1 LPGKQAISFA
11 PPFFPSRRSIPPDLW
26 WLSTTDREERTV
38 VVVVAKFLLSSLVV
52 GSLGFRLL
60 KNIAS
65 DLLPP
70 LPLPL
75 SLSLSLSL
83 SHILRPSV

>member
-1 LPGKQAISFA
+1 M
-11 PPFFPSRRSIPPDLW
+11 
-26 WLSTTDREERTV
+26 
-38 VVVVAKFLLSSLVV
+38 VAKFLLSSLVV

-83 SHILRPSV
+83 ISSVRLSHELPLLTNENKT